1 VGKRS
6 RKQRSAGPIETTPD
20 VPAATPRR
28 PAPSTTRRAPGQS
41 RIDRMIERADERP
54 KPPWHPV
61 PLIELSVLVGIVLI
75 VIGFIKSDTSQ
86 GRIALVFGF
95 ALTSLAGLDTA
106 VREHFA
112 GFRSHSTLLAGFPAI
127 VAAAALG
134 FAGVA
139 PPVLL
144 VVAVV
149 VFGTAFWGFRNA
161 FRKRSGVG
169 FKV

>member
-1 VGKRS
+1 MPGARLMGRRS
-6 RKQRSAGPIETTPD
+6 RARRAAQGSEAAPRAPTP
-20 VPAATPRR
+20 VPR
-28 PAPSTTRRAPGQS
+28 PARLT
-41 RIDRMIERADERP
+41 DERP
-54 KPPWHPV
+54 KAPWHPV

-112 GFRSHSTLLAGFPAI
+112 GSRSHSTLLAGFPAI
-127 VAAAALG
+127 VAAAALAC
-134 FAGVA
+134 AGVA

-144 VVAVV
+144 VLAVV
-149 VFGTAFWGFRNA
+149 VFGAAFWGFRNA
-161 FRKRSGVG
+161 FRKHSGVG